1 MDAVPQRAVFLDRDG
16 VLNAAI
22 IDNGKP
28 LSPASVSEIRIPVGV
43 PEGCRELVR
52 LGFLLIVVTNQPD
65 IARGRLE
72 PDALASIHS
81 YLSSQLPLHD
91 IYTCPHDDQDMCDCR
106 KPAPGMLLA
115 AGRRYHVDLRASWM
129 IGDRWKDIAAG
140 HAAGCRTILL
150 RDRPYA
156 DEPIIEA
163 NAEVRRF
170 SDAVCVI
177 ALNENRTP
185 LLQVGEDDSA

>member
-1 MDAVPQRAVFLDRDG
+1 
-16 VLNAAI
+16 
-22 IDNGKP
+22 
-28 LSPASVSEIRIPVGV
+28 
-43 PEGCRELVR
+43 
-52 LGFLLIVVTNQPD
+52 
-65 IARGRLE
+65 
-72 PDALASIHS
+72 
-81 YLSSQLPLHD
+81 
-91 IYTCPHDDQDMCDCR
+91 
-106 KPAPGMLLA
+106 
-115 AGRRYHVDLRASWM
+115 M